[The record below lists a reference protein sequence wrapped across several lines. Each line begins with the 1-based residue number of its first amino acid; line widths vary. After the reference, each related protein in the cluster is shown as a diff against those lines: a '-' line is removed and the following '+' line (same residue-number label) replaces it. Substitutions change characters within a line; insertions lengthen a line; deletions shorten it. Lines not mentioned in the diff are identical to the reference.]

1 MLVNLL
7 LESLTPTQWKSNYQ
21 LKLLCLYQTCHFT
34 KCCPL
39 RRLTNSRSGESK
51 ETNGKDWVFC
61 FEKEVVNKTM
71 NVINKKRK
79 GLISKC
85 T

>member
-39 RRLTNSRSGESK
+39 RRLTNSRRGESK

-61 FEKEVVNKTM
+61 FEKEVVIKQWM
-71 NVINKKRK
+71 SSIKKEK
-79 GLISKC
+79 V
-85 T
+85 

>member
-1 MLVNLL
+1 MPISNLSFYKMLSF
-7 LESLTPTQWKSNYQ
+7 ETFDQ
-21 LKLLCLYQTCHFT
+21 FAE
-34 KCCPL
+34 
-39 RRLTNSRSGESK
+39 GESK
-51 ETNGKDWVFC
+51 ETNGKDCVFC